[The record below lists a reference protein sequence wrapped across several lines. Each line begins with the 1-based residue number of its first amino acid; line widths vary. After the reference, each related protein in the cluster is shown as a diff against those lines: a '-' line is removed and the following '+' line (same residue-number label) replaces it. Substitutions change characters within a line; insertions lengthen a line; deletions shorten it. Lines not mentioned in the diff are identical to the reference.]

1 MKVKTKMTH
10 PLSYALIVGMLC
22 VGICGC
28 SASTESEDTAAQAD
42 KTLVVKGLYMR
53 MPGDEALKACQ
64 KMVSSSKDLAVV
76 DFRKGIEREKDEATK
91 AAEKAEWEKNIKVA
105 ESDVDWFLEWHH
117 INSTYVYDPKADA
130 CRGQGDH
137 SFLKYV
143 HNAKISGIGG
153 TDEMAALA
161 ELHGYQVEWMLPGKR
176 VIAAP
181 KTNDKPK
188 LFILPNGSRKE
199 IEKKLA
205 ADGLQI
211 VKSDRSS
218 AYEFTRL
225 ALEDVNGN
233 PIEKE
238 VLVKEFI
245 KLMYPKFASG
255 YHSEKAQLVRQ
266 YKRER
271 NPGLKRPIEYEMR
284 ELDKK
289 EKYEK
294 KTIPALAEK
303 SVDGL
308 LTWVESY
315 NRKPHAMDLSEPKFI
330 SKKTIELSKLEGRL
344 GQWRLISVDI
354 DAVRK
359 ELANKCNLKVERA
372 VLTKPIEKKPVEKIE
387 EISGMVENPNGEILR
402 NMHHDFNNSNGPW
415 KKVLDEK
422 GLVGVH
428 SPLWFRLVLKTTNG
442 VEVAK
447 EEVVKNWLAARGQNP
462 PDGKMR
468 IAPNN
473 LIRIAVREDGVNEDK
488 WKSACDVWIDE
499 EGKVYHVNF
508 RERGISMLFNAGDLS
523 SEEFAHALVEKYSGI
538 PSLNLEVEK
547 KDPGRGTIQECT
559 WTYKCPKGYQV
570 KLFERSYFN
579 NSGVKY
585 NSKMLERDVEVNLGL
600 GLAGLSPDRYLQ
612 IFTIKPESARKFD

>member
-1 MKVKTKMTH
+1 MKKVKVKTKMTH
-10 PLSYALIVGMLC
+10 PLSYALAVGMLC
-22 VGICGC
+22 VGICAC
-28 SASTESEDTAAQAD
+28 SASTESEDMAAQAD

-91 AAEKAEWEKNIKVA
+91 VAEKEEWENRVKVA
-105 ESDVDWFLEWHH
+105 KSDVDLFLRWQ
-117 INSTYVYDPKADA
+117 STPSASVYDPNAWN
-130 CRGQGDH
+130 CRG
-137 SFLKYV
+137 K
-143 HNAKISGIGG
+143 GG
-153 TDEMAALA
+153 TLVQLERGNGSVTIPSPLPAAALA
-161 ELHGYQVEWMLPGKR
+161 DLAERHGYQVEWMLPGKR
-176 VIAAP
+176 IIAAP

-188 LFILPNGSRKE
+188 LFILPNGTRKE

-205 ADGLQI
+205 VDGLQI
-211 VKSDRSS
+211 IKDDRYN

-225 ALEDVNGN
+225 ALEGVNGN

-255 YHSEKAQLVRQ
+255 
-266 YKRER
+266 
-271 NPGLKRPIEYEMR
+271 
-284 ELDKK
+284 KK
-289 EKYEK
+289 SIL
-294 KTIPALAEK
+294 TLAEK
-303 SVDGL
+303 SVTYL
-308 LTWVESY
+308 QTWVGRGHKDEPY
-315 NRKPHAMDLSEPKFI
+315 AMDLSEPEFV
-330 SKKTIELSKLEGRL
+330 SKKAIALLLMPESSTGPMRRRKSKGFY
-344 GQWRLISVDI
+344 
-354 DAVRK
+354 AVRE

-372 VLTKPIEKKPVEKIE
+372 VLVKPIEKKPVEKIE
-387 EISGMVENPNGEILR
+387 EITGIVENPSGKVVGD
-402 NMHHDFNNSNGPW
+402 MAHDFRESYCEGR
-415 KKVLDEK
+415 KKLFEEK
-422 GLVGVH
+422 GLVDLH
-428 SPLWFRLVLKTTNG
+428 SEMWFRLVLKTTNG

-447 EEVVKNWLAARGQNP
+447 EDVVKNWLAARGQNP
-462 PDGKMR
+462 PDGKLR
-468 IAPNN
+468 IAAKN

-579 NSGVKY
+579 NNGVKY
-585 NSKMLERDVEVNLGL
+585 NSKMLERDVEANLGL